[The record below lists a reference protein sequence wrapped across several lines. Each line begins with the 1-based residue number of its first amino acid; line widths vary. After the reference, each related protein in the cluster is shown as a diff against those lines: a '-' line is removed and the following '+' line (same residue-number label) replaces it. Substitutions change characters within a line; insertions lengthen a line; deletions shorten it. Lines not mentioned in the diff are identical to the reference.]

1 MNFSQ
6 YKYIPTLRTRAS
18 EMLGVEKLSDSTKE
32 KILPFVCLS
41 KVNRIASASGAFDK
55 WHSAFDKPAILGLS
69 EDKRLQVED
78 YAQLMSS
85 EDGFSAWATFFMNA
99 KKVNDLLIPSLILN
113 KDVGKRDFVKQLQ
126 RFESEFGKVVLRV
139 NPLHRREVAAAMTA
153 ASIIDS
159 TDNILFILDAGQIS
173 REHQKAILD
182 ATIHA
187 LNELRLIDP
196 RIEVVTTSS
205 SFPRMFQS
213 YTQDH
218 DGKYGEIPMLEWEN
232 YHALGGQNIAIYG
245 DYAGIHG
252 EFYEGSYAKFVA
264 RVDYPTPATW
274 IFERRRQVKDRNA
287 ADVPREKLYSRAAR
301 GIITSESWDDSL
313 DVWGAKIIREAANNQ
328 LEKFGTPAKWISV
341 RLNLHIERITRF
353 LDEGVSIPQ
362 DSLDDDDWDKD
373 EFDW

>member
-1 MNFSQ
+1 
-6 YKYIPTLRTRAS
+6 
-18 EMLGVEKLSDSTKE
+18 
-32 KILPFVCLS
+32 
-41 KVNRIASASGAFDK
+41 
-55 WHSAFDKPAILGLS
+55 KPAILGLS

-153 ASIIDS
+153 ASVIDS

-213 YTQDH
+213 YTQDR
-218 DGKYGEIPMLEWEN
+218 DGKYGEIPMLEW
-232 YHALGGQNIAIYG
+232 
-245 DYAGIHG
+245 
-252 EFYEGSYAKFVA
+252 
-264 RVDYPTPATW
+264 
-274 IFERRRQVKDRNA
+274 
-287 ADVPREKLYSRAAR
+287 
-301 GIITSESWDDSL
+301 
-313 DVWGAKIIREAANNQ
+313 
-328 LEKFGTPAKWISV
+328 
-341 RLNLHIERITRF
+341 
-353 LDEGVSIPQ
+353 
-362 DSLDDDDWDKD
+362 
-373 EFDW
+373 

>member
-18 EMLGVEKLSDSTKE
+18 ELLGVEKLGDSTKE

-41 KVNRIASASGAFDK
+41 KASRVATASGAFEK
-55 WHSAFDKPAILGLS
+55 WQSVFDKPAILGFS
-69 EDKRLQVED
+69 DSKRLQVED
-78 YAQLMSS
+78 YEQLLSS
-85 EDGFSAWATFFMNA
+85 DNGFNEWASFFENA

-113 KDVGKRDFVKQLQ
+113 KNVGKRDFVKQLQ

-139 NPLHRREVAAAMTA
+139 NPLHRREIAAAMTA
-153 ASIIDS
+153 ASVIGS

-173 REHQKAILD
+173 REHQKATLD
-182 ATIHA
+182 ATIHG

-196 RIEVVTTSS
+196 SIEVVTTSS

-213 YTQDH
+213 YTQDRE
-218 DGKYGEIPMLEWEN
+218 GKYGEIPMLAWEN

-274 IFERRRQVKDRNA
+274 IFERRRQVKGD
-287 ADVPREKLYSRAAR
+287 DVPRDKLYGRAAR
-301 GIITSESWDDSL
+301 AILTSESWDDSL
-313 DVWGAKIIREAANNQ
+313 DVWGSQIIKDAANNQ
-328 LEKFGTPAKWISV
+328 LERFGTPAKWISV

-353 LDEGVSIPQ
+353 LDAGISIPQ
-362 DSLDDDDWDKD
+362 VSTDNGDWYNDD
-373 EFDW
+373 FDW